1 MLSRKAVL
9 FMYEECVESGYAA
22 LGEGLFL
29 QSVADM
35 KKKKKWFADEA
46 SRYASYNDRDI
57 FLLDDAGND
66 PIYIGSLNDL
76 LKELKDIIEKEE
88 QDKCFVVTPR
98 FASKFQVVA
107 IDEDGSRSTTIVT
120 GENEL
125 EVLRE
130 KLTRYGY
137 VEKPDQKLNIDYSS
151 IRQLEATCN
160 SLRRK

>member
-1 MLSRKAVL
+1 MLSRKVVL
-9 FMYEECVESGYAA
+9 SMYEECVESGYAV

-35 KKKKKWFADEA
+35 KKEKWFADEA

-107 IDEDGSRSTTIVT
+107 IYEDGSRSTTIVT
-120 GENEL
+120 GEKEL
-125 EVLRE
+125 EVLKE
-130 KLTRYGY
+130 KLTKYGY
-137 VEKPDQKLNIDYSS
+137 VEKPDQKLNIDYNS